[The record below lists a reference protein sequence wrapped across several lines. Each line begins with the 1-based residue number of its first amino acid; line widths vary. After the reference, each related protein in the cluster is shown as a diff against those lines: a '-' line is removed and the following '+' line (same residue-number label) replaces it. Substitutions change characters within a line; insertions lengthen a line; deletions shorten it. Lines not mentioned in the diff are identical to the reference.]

1 MNKLFRRHN
10 QEPIEKRSGAFIKR
24 LEESKRSVV
33 MDPQRASDMEA
44 LMATPKVQVDDLSDI
59 ELSAYQAWW
68 KDLDPFYIGK
78 ADNEAVFHF
87 VSGCGLPDHTLEEI
101 LALFQDQKEGLTK
114 EEFFAILRLIA
125 HAQNGR
131 MVSKDIVYLGAPL
144 PRFQTQ
150 AIDAIIKR
158 SQQQQ
163 QQQQPA
169 SDTDTSRSYDSTAS
183 HNNISSSSP
192 MPSWMMP
199 MNKVAGA
206 QSTIIPHAILSR
218 TPTKSPYDTPTTQVS
233 HSRSRSVPYNFLSQ
247 MEDTS
252 VDMKQITDASFD
264 PAAKPAHQ
272 RRSTNHSS
280 HVSMDADSLQ
290 KIMDT
295 GQSLLLTQSFRPDF
309 IDDDDDDSRQEEDED
324 EPGVTTASSAESSN
338 NNSASSSGKLKSLTS
353 RSYNPYLAAA
363 PSTTTTT
370 TTTNPFE
377 TDDSSS
383 TTPTQT
389 PTMLPFTPT
398 TTQQNTLYHQTA
410 NTCMN
415 SRQIPPPPVPP
426 QSTKPAYPKYAR
438 RTLY

>member
-1 MNKLFRRHN
+1 MNKLFRRHH

-24 LEESKRSVV
+24 LEESKRSVAV
-33 MDPQRASDMEA
+33 DPQRASDMEA

-68 KDLDPFYIGK
+68 KDLDPFHIGK
-78 ADNEAVFHF
+78 ADNEAVFKF

-114 EEFFAILRLIA
+114 EQFFAILRLIA

-131 MVSKDIVYLGAPL
+131 LVNKDIVYLGAPL

-163 QQQQPA
+163 QQQANDPA
-169 SDTDTSRSYDSTAS
+169 TSRSYDSTSS
-183 HNNISSSSP
+183 HSNISSSSP

-199 MNKVAGA
+199 VNKITGA
-206 QSTIIPHAILSR
+206 QSTIIPNAILNA
-218 TPTKSPYDTPTTQVS
+218 TPTKSPYNTPTTQVS

-247 MEDTS
+247 MDDTGS
-252 VDMKQITDASFD
+252 DMKQMTDASFD
-264 PAAKPAHQ
+264 PVARPVHQ
-272 RRSTNHSS
+272 RRSANHSS

-290 KIMDT
+290 KMMDT

-309 IDDDDDDSRQEEDED
+309 IDDDDDDSSDRQDDENK
-324 EPGVTTASSAESSN
+324 EPGATTVNSADSSSSSSASN
-338 NNSASSSGKLKSLTS
+338 SGRLKPPAS
-353 RSYNPYLAAA
+353 RSYNPYLTAA
-363 PSTTTTT
+363 PS

-389 PTMLPFTPT
+389 PTMLPLTPT
-398 TTQQNTLYHQTA
+398 TTQPSALYHQTM

-438 RTLY
+438 RALY

>member
-1 MNKLFRRHN
+1 MNKLFRRHH
-10 QEPIEKRSGAFIKR
+10 QESIEKRSGAFIKR
-24 LEESKRSVV
+24 LEESKQSAVV
-33 MDPQRASDMEA
+33 DPQRVSDMEA

-68 KDLDPFYIGK
+68 KDMDPFHIGK
-78 ADNEAVFHF
+78 ADNEAVFNF

-114 EEFFAILRLIA
+114 EQFFAILRLIA

-131 MVSKDIVYLGAPL
+131 VVNKDIVYLGAPL
-144 PRFQTQ
+144 PRFHMQ

-163 QQQQPA
+163 QQQANDPA
-169 SDTDTSRSYDSTAS
+169 TSCSYDSTS
-183 HNNISSSSP
+183 SQSNISSSSP
-192 MPSWMMP
+192 MPSWMKP
-199 MNKVAGA
+199 IDKIAGV
-206 QSTIIPHAILSR
+206 QSTIITNAILNA
-218 TPTKSPYDTPTTQVS
+218 TTTKSPNYTPTTQVS

-247 MEDTS
+247 MDENNSDI
-252 VDMKQITDASFD
+252 KQIADVSFD
-264 PAAKPAHQ
+264 PVAKPVHQ
-272 RRSTNHSS
+272 RRLTNHSS
-280 HVSMDADSLQ
+280 RASMDADSLQ

-309 IDDDDDDSRQEEDED
+309 IDDDDDNEEDSD
-324 EPGVTTASSAESSN
+324 PDATTVDSADSSNSSSASN
-338 NNSASSSGKLKSLTS
+338 SDKLKPSTS
-353 RSYNPYLAAA
+353 RSYNPYLKAV
-363 PSTTTTT
+363 PSS
-370 TTTNPFE
+370 TTNPFE

-389 PTMLPFTPT
+389 PTHTPAMLPLTHT
-398 TTQQNTLYHQTA
+398 TTQQSTLYHQTV

-438 RTLY
+438 RAIY

>member
-1 MNKLFRRHN
+1 MNKLFRRHH

-24 LEESKRSVV
+24 LEESRRQSAVL
-33 MDPQRASDMEA
+33 DPQQASDMEA
-44 LMATPKVQVDDLSDI
+44 LMATPRVQVDDLSDI

-68 KDLDPFYIGK
+68 KDLDPFHIGK
-78 ADNEAVFHF
+78 ADNEAVFNF
-87 VSGCGLPDHTLEEI
+87 VSGCGLPDHALEEI
-101 LALFQDQKEGLTK
+101 LTLFQDQKEGLTK
-114 EEFFAILRLIA
+114 EQFFAILRLIA

-131 MVSKDIVYLGAPL
+131 VVNKDIVYLGGK
-144 PRFQTQ
+144 FQTQ

-163 QQQQPA
+163 A
-169 SDTDTSRSYDSTAS
+169 SDPATGRSYDSVS
-183 HNNISSSSP
+183 SQSNMSSSSP

-199 MNKVAGA
+199 MNKIAAGA
-206 QSTIIPHAILSR
+206 QSTIIPNAILS
-218 TPTKSPYDTPTTQVS
+218 TTSTKSPYDTPTSQIS

-247 MEDTS
+247 IDDTLS
-252 VDMKQITDASFD
+252 NMKQTTDTTLDSVAR
-264 PAAKPAHQ
+264 PVQQ
-272 RRSTNHSS
+272 RRPTNHSS

-290 KIMDT
+290 KMMDT

-309 IDDDDDDSRQEEDED
+309 IDDDDDDDPSDGRQEDN
-324 EPGVTTASSAESSN
+324 EPGASTVNSADSSNSSSAS
-338 NNSASSSGKLKSLTS
+338 NSAQLKPSTS
-353 RSYNPYLAAA
+353 RSYNPYL
-363 PSTTTTT
+363 TTSAIT

-389 PTMLPFTPT
+389 PTMLPLTPS
-398 TTQQNTLYHQTA
+398 TQQQSTLYHQTV
-410 NTCMN
+410 NTCRN

-438 RTLY
+438 RAVY